1 MHRTKIGFVHFFV
14 FCLREVGDALPY
26 KVRFTK
32 QLRGH
37 NFYKIITCLRAG
49 KPRLC
54 RTSSISGKSPNSEI
68 ALFFFIFHLS
78 YILTL
83 KYEMGIFAYKA

>member
-32 QLRGH
+32 QLRG
-37 NFYKIITCLRAG
+37 T
-49 KPRLC
+49 
-54 RTSSISGKSPNSEI
+54 
-68 ALFFFIFHLS
+68 
-78 YILTL
+78 
-83 KYEMGIFAYKA
+83 